1 MGAIIARIQA
11 EPVLL
16 TTLVATVIGLLVAFG
31 VPIDDE
37 QKTAVLLVV
46 TAAAAI
52 FARSQ
57 VTPT

>member
-1 MGAIIARIQA
+1 MGAIIARLQD

-16 TTLVATVIGLLVAFG
+16 TTLVATVIGLLIAFG
-31 VPIDDE
+31 VPISDD

-46 TAAAAI
+46 TAIAAI